1 MGRLPQT
8 HIHEWLSNGSRVMR
22 SLFIQ
27 HVVPQF
33 HSLVYLRL
41 LRNRGP
47 TFRHYKNPYKHG
59 MKGLAP
65 TRGVGKGPTGPS
77 LAPPTC
83 PGYAR
88 LRAFSIRLSGSVL
101 LTVVPHQ
108 KARSRAPPGYRPARH
123 VGGTGFGKAPVA
135 RLRET
140 TGGDRFAQN
149 RGEARR
155 IQRPYF
161 KTGCWLSPARQDGK
175 SASASA
181 APKLGAQS
189 ASHGS
194 GEMLQ

>member
-33 HSLVYLRL
+33 HTLVYLRL
-41 LRNRGP
+41 LLNRGLI
-47 TFRHYKNPYKHG
+47 FRHYKNPYKHG

-123 VGGTGFGKAPVA
+123 VGGTGFGKYEGPAYA
-135 RLRET
+135 NT
-140 TGGDRFAQN
+140 TGGDRFAQT
-149 RGEARR
+149 RAVERR
-155 IQRPYF
+155 IQ
-161 KTGCWLSPARQDGK
+161 
-175 SASASA
+175 
-181 APKLGAQS
+181 
-189 ASHGS
+189 
-194 GEMLQ
+194 